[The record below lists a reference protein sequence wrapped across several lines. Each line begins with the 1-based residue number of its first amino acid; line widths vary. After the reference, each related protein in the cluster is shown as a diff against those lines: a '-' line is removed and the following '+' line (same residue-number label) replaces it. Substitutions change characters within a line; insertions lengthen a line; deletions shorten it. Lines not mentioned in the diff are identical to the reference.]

1 MVQAGVLEDGSADS
15 AISGR
20 MYNRGIRSYKLAY
33 EAFYTLLLENM
44 ESFYEA
50 DAWNQSFVSKTKE
63 ELTNFAKN
71 SSAFIYTEHKDS
83 REFKIYYRLLLD
95 YKNHIIENGG
105 DLAKF

>member
-1 MVQAGVLEDGSADS
+1 
-15 AISGR
+15 

-50 DAWNQSFVSKTKE
+50 DAWNQSFISEAKE

-71 SSAFIYTEHKDS
+71 LSTSTYIEHKDS
-83 REFKIYYRLLLD
+83 REFQTYYRLFLN
-95 YKNHIIENGG
+95 YKNHITENGG